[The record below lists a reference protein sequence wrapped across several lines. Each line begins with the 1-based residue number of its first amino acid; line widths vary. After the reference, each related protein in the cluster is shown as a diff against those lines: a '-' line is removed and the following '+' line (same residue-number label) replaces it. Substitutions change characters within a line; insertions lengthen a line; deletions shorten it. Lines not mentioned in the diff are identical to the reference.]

1 MKKFLSDLQ
10 RHLLTGV
17 SYMIPFV
24 VPGGI
29 LIALG
34 FLFGGIYVYEGTGFA
49 AQLFNL
55 GQDAFGLMVGALAGY
70 IAYSISDRPG
80 IAPGFVG
87 GMVANRI
94 GAGFIGGIIAGL
106 LAGYIV
112 EAIKKISV
120 PGWLRSLMPVLVI
133 PLFATAIVGLLMI
146 YVVGGPVAWLNTA
159 MSNFLNNIGTGSA
172 LLLGAIIGGMMALD
186 MGGPFNKAA
195 YFFALGVAEA
205 AGNWG
210 PVAAAMVGGMVPPL
224 AIALAM
230 LIAKSKFTDTERGG
244 IAGLFIG
251 AATFVTEFAIPYA
264 AGDPARVLPATI
276 AGSAVGAAFSMALN
290 VDIMAPHGGLFVL
303 PLSNKPLLFVLSI
316 IIGGVVGA
324 LVLVALKPK
333 VTAEEQAAEAL

>member
-1 MKKFLSDLQ
+1 
-10 RHLLTGV
+10 
-17 SYMIPFV
+17 
-24 VPGGI
+24 
-29 LIALG
+29 
-34 FLFGGIYVYEGTGFA
+34 
-49 AQLFNL
+49 
-55 GQDAFGLMVGALAGY
+55 
-70 IAYSISDRPG
+70 
-80 IAPGFVG
+80 
-87 GMVANRI
+87 
-94 GAGFIGGIIAGL
+94 
-106 LAGYIV
+106 
-112 EAIKKISV
+112 
-120 PGWLRSLMPVLVI
+120 
-133 PLFATAIVGLLMI
+133 
-146 YVVGGPVAWLNTA
+146 
-159 MSNFLNNIGTGSA
+159 
-172 LLLGAIIGGMMALD
+172 

-230 LIAKSKFTDTERGG
+230 LISKSKFTDTERGG

-276 AGSAVGAAFSMALN
+276 AGSAVGAAFSMVLG

-316 IIGGVVGA
+316 LIGGVVGA